1 MTLDSLRCFC
11 AIVETGSF
19 HAAADRIHRSQP
31 AVSQQ
36 MKTLEREAGH
46 VLIERKTARPTPAG
60 HTLYERAR
68 QMLLDAEAM
77 AREIKD
83 FDESAVRE
91 LRVGTSDT
99 TALYLLPPYIRRFA
113 KRMPQTRLVLT
124 NRSSDA
130 IADLVARA
138 ELDLGIVTLPMN
150 LPELS
155 EEILFRQRMVLV
167 LPAQHPLAKTQRM
180 TLQAVKD
187 EPFLLIDEQTRTGAI
202 LRAYFREAN
211 FTPQVVL
218 DSGSFEVIKRYV
230 AEGVGLSFLPECVVT
245 PQDRRLRTRPLHES
259 PAVPIGAIVRKGAYQ
274 SKAEQALLALLRGK

>member
-1 MTLDSLRCFC
+1 
-11 AIVETGSF
+11 VETGSF
-19 HAAADRIHRSQP
+19 HAAADRVHRSQP

-36 MKTLEREAGH
+36 LKTLEREVGH
-46 VLIERKTARPTPAG
+46 VLIERKTARPTSAG
-60 HTLYERAR
+60 QTLYDRAR
-68 QMLLDAEAM
+68 KMLVDADAM

-83 FDESAVRE
+83 FDESASRE

-113 KRMPQTRLVLT
+113 RLMPQTRLVLT

-138 ELDLGIVTLPMN
+138 ELDLGIVTLPLN
-150 LPELS
+150 CPELS

-167 LPAQHPLAKTQRM
+167 LPAKHPLAKVQRL
-180 TLQAVKD
+180 TLQAVKE
-187 EPFLLIDEQTRTGAI
+187 EPFLLIDENTRTGAI
-202 LRAYFREAN
+202 LRAYFHEAH

-230 AEGVGLSFLPECVVT
+230 AEGVGLSFVPECVVT
-245 PQDRRLRTRPLHES
+245 PQDRRLRTRPLNEL
-259 PAVPIGAIVRKGAYQ
+259 PEVPIGAIVRKGAYQ
-274 SKAEQALLALLRGK
+274 SKAERAFLALMQGQ